1 MIDETPVLDYREAAR
16 AIAAALHEV
25 PSLSSVSVY
34 DERQKSVPKLPAVF
48 IDPIIVTQTYGV
60 DGRRVF
66 ERTVQIMVSF
76 DPDSAKAES
85 MDALGVT
92 LMAVLEYIPWNGL
105 RLHTWNRSWSISGS
119 DLVVSLTFR
128 HHHLITKE

>member
-1 MIDETPVLDYREAAR
+1 MRDETLVLDYREAAR
-16 AIAAALHEV
+16 TIAAALHEV
-25 PSLSSVSVY
+25 PSLSSVSIY

-48 IDPIIVTQTYGV
+48 IDPVIVTQEYGV
-60 DGRRVF
+60 DGRRTF
-66 ERTVQIMVSF
+66 ERTMQIMVSF
-76 DPDSAKAES
+76 DPDSAKAED

-92 LMAVLEYIPWNGL
+92 LMAALEYIPWNGL
-105 RLHTWNRSWSISGS
+105 RLHTWNRSWNISGS